1 MCPLHA
7 FSFTEMIQIY
17 VMIIFFIAFCFISP
31 VMFYQLWAFI
41 APGLHNNER
50 QFIYKYSFSAC
61 YYSVL
66 CRFCILCWFPMI
78 IQFALKL
85 SLTLNISPVIGFKA
99 YLIELIRWLF
109 TFGILFHY
117 QYYLWVLQN
126 SDLIDT
132 YSLKHYRKYI
142 YFACFVLASIIA
154 PPDITL
160 NILLTLPLILLFEFS
175 MFIVKFTSRND
186 LSSQ

>member
-1 MCPLHA
+1 MSANL
-7 FSFTEMIQIY
+7 
-17 VMIIFFIAFCFISP
+17 FISI
-31 VMFYQLWAFI
+31 VF
-41 APGLHNNER
+41 
-50 QFIYKYSFSAC
+50 
-61 YYSVL
+61 SVL
-66 CRFCILCWFPMI
+66 LFCAGVAFAFYVGFPMI

-109 TFGILFHY
+109 TFGILF
-117 QYYLWVLQN
+117 QLPILFMGLAKFG
-126 SDLIDT
+126 LIDT

-175 MFIVKFTSRND
+175 MFIVKFTCRGNRQHINLIRINAVIIVILQYRIFQHRNKNRHSACFYFKFKD
-186 LSSQ
+186 

>member
-1 MCPLHA
+1 
-7 FSFTEMIQIY
+7 
-17 VMIIFFIAFCFISP
+17 
-31 VMFYQLWAFI
+31 
-41 APGLHNNER
+41 
-50 QFIYKYSFSAC
+50 
-61 YYSVL
+61 
-66 CRFCILCWFPMI
+66 MI

-109 TFGILFHY
+109 TFGILF
-117 QYYLWVLQN
+117 QLPILFIGLAKF
-126 SDLIDT
+126 DLIDT

-142 YFACFVLASIIA
+142 YFPCFVLASIIA